1 MRMNME
7 PLERNRTG
15 LTWIENT
22 LSDYWLWTTA
32 CRRYSIN
39 PSTVNK
45 ETVFTLVRRD
55 RRKAQPRVIDR
66 LETLEAA
73 KERAEVHAKY
83 GE

>member
-1 MRMNME
+1 ME
-7 PLERNRTG
+7 RLEKNQAG
-15 LTWIENT
+15 LTWIENG
-22 LSDYWLWTTA
+22 LDDFWLWTTA

-55 RRKAQPRVIDR
+55 RHKTQPRVIDR
-66 LETLEAA
+66 LPTLEAA

>member
-1 MRMNME
+1 ME
-7 PLERNRTG
+7 LSERNRTG
-15 LTWIENT
+15 LQWIENT

-39 PSTVNK
+39 PATVNK

-55 RRKAQPRVIDR
+55 RHKAQPKVIDR
-66 LETLEAA
+66 LPTLEAA
-73 KERAEVHAKY
+73 KERAEVHARY

>member
-1 MRMNME
+1 ME
-7 PLERNRTG
+7 LSERNRTG
-15 LTWIENT
+15 LQWIENT

-39 PSTVNK
+39 PATVNK

-55 RRKAQPRVIDR
+55 RHKAQPKVIDR
-66 LETLEAA
+66 LPTLESA

>member
-1 MRMNME
+1 ME
-7 PLERNRTG
+7 LSERNPTG
-15 LTWIENT
+15 LQWIENT

-39 PSTVNK
+39 PATVNK

-55 RRKAQPRVIDR
+55 RHKAQPRVIDR
-66 LETLEAA
+66 LPTLEAA

>member
-1 MRMNME
+1 ME
-7 PLERNRTG
+7 LSERNRTG
-15 LTWIENT
+15 LQWIENT

-39 PSTVNK
+39 PATVNK

-55 RRKAQPRVIDR
+55 RHKAQPKVIDR
-66 LETLEAA
+66 LPTLEAA